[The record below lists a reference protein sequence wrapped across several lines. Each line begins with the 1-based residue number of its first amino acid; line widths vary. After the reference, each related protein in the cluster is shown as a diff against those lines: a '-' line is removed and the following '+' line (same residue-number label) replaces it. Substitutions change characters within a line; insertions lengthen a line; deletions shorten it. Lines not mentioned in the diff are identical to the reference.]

1 MAGILHGVGVG
12 PGDPEL
18 VTVKAARILAVAPV
32 IAWFSKKGSSGRA
45 MHSAEPYIGAGQ
57 RLHLVYPVTTEVDVR
72 DPAYGAAMSGFY
84 DSAAETL
91 AVELEAG
98 RDVAVI
104 CEGDPMFYGSYMHL
118 HLRLKDRFAT
128 QCIAGVT
135 GMSGCWSM
143 AQMPMTFGDDVLS
156 VLPGTMLEEDL
167 TQRLKAADA
176 AVIMKIGRNFEKVKR
191 ALQNAGLAERAVYV
205 ERGSWHDGSVKPLLS
220 IERAAA
226 PYFSIILVPGE
237 GRRF

>member
-1 MAGILHGVGVG
+1 MSGILYGVGVG

-18 VTVKAARILAVAPV
+18 VTIKAARVLGAAPV

-45 MHSAEPYIGAGQ
+45 MHSAQPHLGAGE
-57 RLHLVYPVTTEVDVR
+57 RLNLVYPVTTEVEVS
-72 DPAYGAAMSGFY
+72 DPAYGAAMTAFY
-84 DSAAETL
+84 DQSAETL
-91 AVELEAG
+91 AESLTKG
-98 RDVAVI
+98 LDVAVI

-118 HLRLKDRFAT
+118 FLRLKDRFST

-143 AQMPMTFGDDVLS
+143 AQLPMTFGDDVLC
-156 VLPGTMLEEDL
+156 VLPGTMAEPAL
-167 TQRLKAADA
+167 TERLKAADA
-176 AVIMKIGRNFEKVKR
+176 AVIMKIGRNFQKVKR
-191 ALQNAGLAERAVYV
+191 ALQAAGLAERAVYV
-205 ERGSWHDGSVKPLLS
+205 ERGSWQDGSVVPLLAF
-220 IERAAA
+220 EGQAA